1 MDYKLDGKDISSY
14 GLYIKNGKGLKI
26 SNNNLELDYG
36 NGLRLSKDL
45 NSKLELYI
53 DPHAGLEFW
62 GSIEGQKYLGLSS
75 NIADFVGLVANSGL
89 TLEFDNGQNKISIDI
104 DKLKELLYSTLGP
117 NLIYDSITKKLDAKD
132 SNFIYFFRGKS
143 LIEDHSIT
151 YLNLQ
156 DKSGMKFDSNN
167 NVTEMMNYRNK
178 LFEYKSDH
186 YDNTYD
192 TKYIVDNKNPNKSHL
207 KITSGYFES
216 NIIEDYRVTVFVIVK
231 NNTDNIFDL
240 YDNSDHSLRLLYISS
255 SNNANNYN
263 ISFNTTNITTDIT
276 AHTNLSINKKILI
289 CLSWNG
295 VNSAAYINGKK
306 IHTFT
311 HSGVGSTTSGIH
323 KFDTPNEGELYEFI
337 IFNSLLLNNDKINSI
352 NKYLADKHDITLI

>member
-1 MDYKLDGKDISSY
+1 M
-14 GLYIKNGKGLKI
+14 LYNVLGD
-26 SNNNLELDYG
+26 NLTY
-36 NGLRLSKDL
+36 
-45 NSKLELYI
+45 
-53 DPHAGLEFW
+53 DP
-62 GSIEGQKYLGLSS
+62 
-75 NIADFVGLVANSGL
+75 
-89 TLEFDNGQNKISIDI
+89 T
-104 DKLKELLYSTLGP
+104 
-117 NLIYDSITKKLDAKD
+117 TKKLNAKEND
-132 SNFIYFFRGKS
+132 FIYFFRGKS

-192 TKYIVDNKNPNKSHL
+192 TKYIANNKNPNESHL
-207 KITSGYFES
+207 KITEGYFES
-216 NIIEDYRVTVFVIVK
+216 SIIEDYRITVFVVVK
-231 NNTDNIFDL
+231 SNTDQIFDL

-255 SNNANNYN
+255 SNNANNFN
-263 ISFNTTNITTDIT
+263 ISFNTTNINTDVS
-276 AHTNLSINKKILI
+276 AHTSLSINKKILI

-295 VNSAAYINGKK
+295 VNSAAYINGRK

-311 HSGVGSTTSGIH
+311 HSGTGSTTSGIH

-337 IFNSLLLNNDKINSI
+337 IFNSLLLNDKKIKSI
-352 NKYLADKHDITLI
+352 NKYLADKHDITFLE